1 MMKYKSSRTSRHA
14 AALVLL
20 GCLAGSVT
28 TSMAQDAQAAG
39 QKVYL
44 DFGCHQCHGYLGQ
57 GSQAAPPVP
66 RIAPTT
72 YPFSA
77 FSTLVRTPPR
87 IMPAYSP
94 NILSDAQLRAIY
106 DYMRSIPEPPEVE
119 DIPILRGL

>member
-1 MMKYKSSRTSRHA
+1 MKYKNSRILRQT
-14 AALVLL
+14 LIFVLL
-20 GCLAGSVT
+20 GSLASAVT
-28 TSMAQDAQAAG
+28 TSVAQDSQAG
-39 QKVYL
+39 GEKLYL

-66 RIAPTT
+66 KIAPTT
-72 YPFSA
+72 YPLSA

-106 DYMRSIPEPPEVE
+106 EYMRSIPEPPEVE
-119 DIPILRGL
+119 DIPALRNL